1 MSEENKVLVVDDEVE
16 FSEALAERMKA
27 RGLSVDT
34 VESGEAAI
42 EAVRK
47 KDFEV
52 VILDLAMPGMDG
64 LETLKRL
71 RKENPDLQIIV
82 LTGRA
87 TVRKGVEAMKLGALD
102 LLEKPADIKEIMDR
116 IEQAK
121 GRRSILMAKEFE
133 QRIRD
138 ITRKRGW

>member
-1 MSEENKVLVVDDEVE
+1 MGKENKVLLVDDEVE
-16 FSEALAERMKA
+16 FTEALAERMQA

-34 VESGEAAI
+34 VDSGEAAL
-42 EAVRK
+42 EAVK
-47 KDFEV
+47 GKDFHA

-64 LETLKRL
+64 IETLRRL

-82 LTGRA
+82 LSGRA
-87 TVRKGVEAMKLGALD
+87 TVQKGVEAMKLGAMD
-102 LLEKPADIKEIMDR
+102 LLEKPADIKEIIEK

-133 QRIRD
+133 QRIKD